1 MITVRRAAGAAA
13 LVAVLA
19 YLPALGNGFTLDDWA
34 IVEHNEAAHSIRA
47 ALAAFDQP
55 YWPPEHGAGLYR
67 PLVVLSFAVD
77 WQLSGGSARWLH
89 AVNLAW
95 HAAATALLVPVI
107 AVYTGP
113 AAALAGGIVFAVHPV
128 HVEAVANVVGRA
140 ELMAA
145 AFLFGVLLLA
155 RAVRRRRGRDASS
168 GALEF
173 ALLGA
178 TALALLSKEHAVVA
192 LALIALDDFG
202 TRATVGPRLPWRAY
216 AGVLLL
222 TGVWFIGRR
231 AVEGGLSFDSVAPTF
246 FLLGPGG
253 RLSTMLPVVLVLLR
267 LLVWPF
273 DLSPDYHPQVVA
285 RLEHPTV
292 VGVAGAVVLI
302 AGAVLA
308 LALWRKYRA
317 ASVGLLFI
325 GIAWFPTANLLFPT
339 GVVIAERT
347 LYLVSAGVALL
358 AGLGAAAVARRWGA
372 RRAIVG
378 TAVLAAAF
386 GARSA
391 TATVLWRSNQDLV
404 FGVLESHPESYRLH
418 QTAARI
424 LARRGELQKAVAEY
438 GVAVEL
444 YPLEYLNLL
453 EAAEAASD
461 VGNWRLAVPWLR
473 RALDGLRAQEQRT
486 PRHAPTQRSLA
497 RVLLRLDS
505 AGAALGHARRA
516 VEGAPRDKEAVHV
529 LVAAYLALQR
539 PDSARAVGAMFLKR
553 GGSPFWG
560 WLLRSSTFAT
570 IGMPDSARLAFDSAR
585 SHASSGF
592 STQVVT
598 RLLAAETGDFRK
610 VMQRSGTAPLP
621 R

>member
-13 LVAVLA
+13 LVAALC
-19 YLPALGNGFTLDDWA
+19 YLPALRNGFTLDDGPM
-34 IVEHNEAAHSIRA
+34 VERNPVAHSIPA

-77 WQLSGGSARWLH
+77 WQLSGGSAKWFH
-89 AVNLAW
+89 AVNIAW
-95 HAAATALLVPVI
+95 HAAATALLVPVV
-107 AVYTGP
+107 AAYAGP

-145 AFLFGVLLLA
+145 AFLFGALLLA
-155 RAVRRRRGRDASS
+155 RAVRRRRGLGASTA
-168 GALEF
+168 ALEV

-178 TALALLSKEHAVVA
+178 TTLALLSKEHAVVA
-192 LALIALDDFG
+192 IALLALDDLG

-222 TGVWFIGRR
+222 TVVWLVGRR
-231 AVEGGLSFDSVAPTF
+231 AVEGGLSFEAVAPTF

-253 RLSTMLPVVLVLLR
+253 RVSTMLPVVFVLLR

-273 DLSPDYHPQVVA
+273 DLSPDYQPQVVP
-285 RLEHPTV
+285 RLEHLTV
-292 VGVAGAVVLI
+292 LGVAGAVVLA
-302 AGAVLA
+302 AGVALS
-308 LALWRKYRA
+308 LALWRRRRA

-325 GIAWFPTANLLFPT
+325 GIAWLPTANLLFPS

-358 AGLGAAAVARRWGA
+358 AALGAAAVARRWGA
-372 RRAIVG
+372 RRAIVVLVVVA
-378 TAVLAAAF
+378 AVL
-386 GARSA
+386 GVRSA
-391 TATVLWRSNQDLV
+391 TGTSLWRSNRDLV
-404 FGVLESHPESYRLH
+404 LGELESHPESYRVH
-418 QTAARI
+418 QAAARI
-424 LARRGELQKAVAEY
+424 LVRLGLWQKAVAEY

-453 EAAEAASD
+453 EAAEAATD
-461 VGNWRLAVPWLR
+461 AGNRRLAVRWLR
-473 RALDGLRAQEQRT
+473 PALEGLRAQERRD
-486 PRHAPTQRSLA
+486 PRNAPTQRMLA

-505 AGAALGHARRA
+505 AAAALGHARRA
-516 VEGAPRDKEAVHV
+516 AEGAPRDREAARV
-529 LVAAYLALQR
+529 LAASYLALGQ
-539 PDSARAVGAMFLKR
+539 PDSARVVWAAFLRR
-553 GGSPFWG
+553 GGSPYWG
-560 WLLRSSTFAT
+560 WLLRSSTFAAA
-570 IGMPDSARLAFDSAR
+570 GMPDSARLAFDSAR
-585 SHASSGF
+585 ALAGPDSS
-592 STQVVT
+592 SQMEL
-598 RLLAAETGDFRK
+598 RALLDLI
-610 VMQRSGTAPLP
+610 QRSAAAPAP